1 MRKQINGVVE
11 EMESVAGAPV
21 ELWRIMRNKTAPVNN
36 LEKQRDVKVKEKEVL
51 NEINSEVIEKSDK
64 QEQFSEVV
72 TAQTLDLF

>member
-21 ELWRIMRNKTAPVNN
+21 ELWRITRNKTAPVNN
-36 LEKQRDVKVKEKEVL
+36 LEKQRDVEVKEKEVL

>member
-21 ELWRIMRNKTAPVNN
+21 ELWRITKNKTSLVNN
-36 LEKQRDVKVKEKEVL
+36 LEKQREVKVEEEEVL

-64 QEQFSEVV
+64 QEQFSETV